1 MMDPEEAGRIPVEAL
16 ARRIKA
22 IGFRCQRCGECCSGP
37 DAEVLVFPSEVRRI
51 VSHTGQ
57 SWLEV
62 VEPPETGVWDAE
74 GNFHTLEWM
83 LRRHGNGCA
92 YYDAASGSCRIYP
105 ARPDICRTYPFYL
118 DGDELR
124 VSECRGLGMEMDDDE
139 ALRIAQELKRRLVSE
154 MMEER
159 MAGSRFSGFVAAGR
173 PERPTGVC
181 IVHDGEGAHR
191 LPLGAGEQEPGNRGS
206 VPKGWSGR
214 GDVER

>member
-1 MMDPEEAGRIPVEAL
+1 MQEMIDLERASGISVEAL
-16 ARRIKA
+16 AARIKA
-22 IGFRCQRCGECCSGP
+22 IGFRCQRCGDCCSGP

-51 VSHTGQ
+51 VSHTKQ
-57 SWLEV
+57 PWLEV
-62 VEPPETGVWDAE
+62 VEPPATGVWDRE

-83 LRRHGNGCA
+83 LRRRGNGCA

-124 VSECRGLGMEMDDDE
+124 VSECRGLGMEMDDNE
-139 ALRIAQELKRRLVSE
+139 ALQIAQELKRRLISE
-154 MMEER
+154 ILEER
-159 MAGSRFSGFVAAGR
+159 EARLRFSGFAAADR

-191 LPLGAGEQEPGNRGS
+191 VPLGRGEH
-206 VPKGWSGR
+206 
-214 GDVER
+214 

>member
-1 MMDPEEAGRIPVEAL
+1 MIDLERASRISVEAL
-16 ARRIKA
+16 AERIKA

-51 VSHTGQ
+51 MSHTDQ

-62 VEPPETGVWDAE
+62 VEPPKTGVWDIE

-83 LRRHGNGCA
+83 LRRQGNGCA
-92 YYDAASGSCRIYP
+92 YYDAASRSCRIYP

-124 VSECRGLGMEMDDDE
+124 VSECGGLGVEMDDEE
-139 ALRIAQELKRRLVSE
+139 ALCIAHELKRRLISE
-154 MMEER
+154 IIEGR
-159 MAGSRFSGFVAAGR
+159 KARSSFSGFAVADR
-173 PERPTGVC
+173 PESPTGVC

-191 LPLGAGEQEPGNRGS
+191 VPLGVIEAE
-206 VPKGWSGR
+206 
-214 GDVER
+214 